1 MKKYIVLLGLFFA
14 TNSLFADEGMWLL
27 NMLDKLNLQQKGCK
41 LTPEQIYSINHSS
54 LKDAVLGLSNADRPY
69 NFFCTS
75 ELVSPQ
81 GLLFT
86 NYHCGFDMIQKHT
99 SITNN
104 YIENGFWA
112 MNADE
117 ELPNEGILATR
128 VVAMYDVTE
137 RVLLA
142 LNEAKIPM
150 QDTAAVYD
158 DDNEKEIS
166 QSSKSIFEKIIASV
180 TDTCSYG
187 ASVKSFFEG
196 NQYFLFIYETFKDVR
211 LVGAPPRSI
220 GKYGDE
226 TDNWMWPRHTG
237 DFCVLRVYTDE
248 SGMPSEYSTKNKPLS
263 PKHYLPVSLK
273 GVNEGDYAMVLGYP
287 GTTGRYRCE
296 ADVRDFLRL
305 ENSTV
310 KIIGDLCLD
319 TYHRY
324 MDNDTSIYIK
334 YTAKYDMLSNYWK
347 YSIGQNKG
355 LKNLDVAG
363 RKKQQE
369 DTLKQWILADSSRI
383 EKYGAMLDT
392 LSSYY
397 TENALLNTR
406 LEFLN
411 IGLLNVVESMMFA
424 YDCIEILDAI
434 AADDPVAVKE
444 VQVAIKDR
452 AKKFYKDYDAN
463 VDKAQFIT
471 LTYGAWNN
479 LGYYIYRHKKF
490 PLMKKYHGDVAKY
503 ADAVWAKSVF
513 TDEKRFNEFIEKP
526 DYKKFITD
534 PMFGLLRY
542 TISEYF
548 RVKDALDHS
557 EIDSAQ
563 TLYVDA
569 IMKMNPDS
577 LFYPDANSTLRLTY
591 GSVASYQPSDGVSYK
606 YYTTLK
612 GVMEKKDEKKFE
624 FHVPAKLEELY
635 NAKDYGQYAD
645 ANGELPVCFITTN
658 DITGG
663 NSGSPVIN
671 ANGELIGLA
680 FDGNWEAMS
689 GDIIYEPILQRTIS
703 VDVRYVLFVI
713 DKFAGAG
720 YLLDEMKIVK

>member
-1 MKKYIVLLGLFFA
+1 MKKYLVILGLFLV
-14 TNSLFADEGMWLL
+14 TNSVFADEGMWLL
-27 NMLDKLNLQQKGCK
+27 NMLDKLNIQQKGCK

-54 LKDAVLGLSNADRPY
+54 LKDAVLGLSESDRQY

-75 ELVSPQ
+75 ELVSPK

-104 YIENGFWA
+104 YIDNGFWA
-112 MNADE
+112 MNQSE

-137 RVLLA
+137 RVLAGLK
-142 LNEAKIPM
+142 EQKEIK
-150 QDTAAVYD
+150 DTAVYD

-166 QSSKSIFEKIIASV
+166 ASSKSVFEQIIASV

-196 NQYFLFIYETFKDVR
+196 NQYFLFVYETFKDVR

-237 DFCVLRVYTDE
+237 DFCVLRVYTNE
-248 SGMPSEYSTKNKPLS
+248 SGMPAEFAEANKPLV
-263 PKHYLPVSLK
+263 PKHFLPISLK

-296 ADVRDFLRL
+296 ADVREFLSL
-305 ENSTV
+305 ENTTV
-310 KIIGDLCLD
+310 KIVGDLCLD

-324 MDNDTSIYIK
+324 MDKDSAIYIK
-334 YTAKYDMLSNYWK
+334 YAAKYDMLSNYWK

-355 LKNLDVAG
+355 LKTLGVAD
-363 RKKQQE
+363 RKKKQE
-369 DTLKQWILADSSRI
+369 DLLRKWILADSSRI
-383 EKYGAMLDT
+383 ATYGNSLDT
-392 LSSYY
+392 LSWYY
-397 TENALLNTR
+397 TYYAFQNTR
-406 LEFLN
+406 LEYLKIGFLN
-411 IGLLNVVESMMFA
+411 LVESMMFA
-424 YDCIEILDAI
+424 YDCIDLIDAI
-434 AADDPVAVKE
+434 ASGDPVAVKE
-444 VQVAIKDR
+444 VQVSLKDK
-452 AKKFYKDYDAN
+452 AKKFFKDYDAN

-479 LGYYIYRHKKF
+479 LSYYIYRYKKF
-490 PLMKKYHGDVAKY
+490 PLMKKYKGDVAKY

-513 TDEKRFNEFIEKP
+513 TDEKRFYEFLEKP
-526 DYKKFITD
+526 DYKKFVSD

-542 TISEYF
+542 TLGDYF
-548 RVKDALDHS
+548 RIRDTMAEIS
-557 EIDSAQ
+557 GIDSAK

-569 IMKMNPDS
+569 IMKMNADS

-591 GSVASYQPSDGVSYK
+591 GYVGGYKPSDGVTYN

-612 GVMEKKDEKKFE
+612 GVMEKKDEKKME
-624 FHVPAKLEELY
+624 FQVPAKLEVLY
-635 NAKDYGQYAD
+635 KAKDYGQYAD
-645 ANGELPVCFITTN
+645 ANGELPLCFITNN

-671 ANGELIGLA
+671 AKGELIGLA

-689 GDIIYEPILQRTIS
+689 GDIIFEPILQRTIA

-720 YLLDEMKIVK
+720 YLLDEMTIVK

>member
-1 MKKYIVLLGLFFA
+1 MMKKYIVILGLFLV
-14 TNSLFADEGMWLL
+14 TNSVFADEGMWLL
-27 NMLDKLNLQQKGCK
+27 SMLDKLQIEQKGCK

-54 LKDAVLGLSNADRPY
+54 LKDAVLGLSESDRQY

-104 YIENGFWA
+104 YIDNGFWA
-112 MNADE
+112 MNQSE

-128 VVAMYDVTE
+128 VVAMYDVTD
-137 RVLLA
+137 RVLA
-142 LNEAKIPM
+142 GKKE
-150 QDTAAVYD
+150 QTDTSVVYD
-158 DDNEKEIS
+158 DDNEMEIPS
-166 QSSKSIFEKIIASV
+166 SSKSIFEQIVASV
-180 TDTCSYG
+180 TDTCAYG

-237 DFCVLRVYTDE
+237 DFCVLRVYTNE
-248 SGMPSEYSTKNKPLS
+248 SGMPAEYSEANKPLVS
-263 PKHYLPVSLK
+263 KHFLPISLQ
-273 GVNEGDYAMVLGYP
+273 GVKEGDYAMILGYP

-305 ENSTV
+305 ENTTV
-310 KIIGDLCLD
+310 KIVGDLCLD
-319 TYHRY
+319 VYHRF
-324 MDNDTSIYIK
+324 MDTDSATYIK
-334 YTAKYDMLSNYWK
+334 YAAKYDMLSNYWK

-355 LKNLDVAG
+355 LKKLDVAG

-369 DTLKQWILADSSRI
+369 DSLRQWISADSSRI
-383 EKYGAMLDT
+383 AKYGTMLDK
-392 LSSYY
+392 LSTYY
-397 TENALLNTR
+397 TDYAFQNTR
-406 LEFLN
+406 LEFLK

-424 YDCIEILDAI
+424 YDCIDILDAL

-444 VQVAIKDR
+444 VQVALKDR
-452 AKKFYKDYDAN
+452 AKKFYKDYDAK
-463 VDKAQFIT
+463 VDEAQFIA
-471 LTYGAWNN
+471 LTYAAWNN
-479 LGYYIYRHKKF
+479 ISYYIYRHKQF
-490 PLMKKYHGDVAKY
+490 PLMKKYRGNVEKY
-503 ADAVWAKSVF
+503 ADAVWSKSVF

-526 DYKKFITD
+526 DYKKFVTD

-542 TISEYF
+542 TLSEYF
-548 RVKDALDHS
+548 RVKDVMDDPS
-557 EIDSAQ
+557 IDSAK

-569 IMKMNPDS
+569 IMKMNADS

-591 GSVASYQPSDGVSYK
+591 GYVGSYEPADGISYR

-612 GVMEKKDEKKFE
+612 GVMEKKDEKKME
-624 FHVPAKLEELY
+624 FQVPAKLEELY

-645 ANGELPVCFITTN
+645 ANGELPLCFITNN

-671 ANGELIGLA
+671 AKGELIGLA

-689 GDIIYEPILQRTIS
+689 GDIIFEPILQRTIA